1 MRPALHPLLVLH
13 CFVFAGCA
21 QGNEAKARQGEAKP
35 APLVTKP
42 EPEPE
47 PPPPFGVTECAK
59 AIESVE
65 GSVEELRTVF
75 VNTLQS
81 VKIGE
86 EGQASPEDQRRICET
101 KMELTRAKLLKAR
114 EFTSDPNLSVDRA
127 QRVWAS
133 LTPKLAHTM
142 CRISDE
148 EYPHRAEEHF
158 LVVLGLS
165 GAGQDDNAYKAL
177 VELEKLDFDSPWR
190 QRAETCLDPKAVVRA
205 RAEALSSTP

>member
-1 MRPALHPLLVLH
+1 
-13 CFVFAGCA
+13 
-21 QGNEAKARQGEAKP
+21 
-35 APLVTKP
+35 
-42 EPEPE
+42 
-47 PPPPFGVTECAK
+47 
-59 AIESVE
+59 
-65 GSVEELRTVF
+65 
-75 VNTLQS
+75 
-81 VKIGE
+81 
-86 EGQASPEDQRRICET
+86 
-101 KMELTRAKLLKAR
+101 
-114 EFTSDPNLSVDRA
+114 
-127 QRVWAS
+127 
-133 LTPKLAHTM
+133 M